1 MQPAN
6 QRIPVEKVQAAGGDW
21 AGYGEITGPQ
31 LINLLQQDKIRLEF
45 ASTHLLVSIQR
56 PDGLV
61 GTYSFRHE
69 ELVAQAQPAQ
79 PVSPSGEL
87 TSELD
92 KLWTLA
98 DLLPL
103 FNQYGNGYGFDPKVL
118 AAIAYQESGFRN
130 WRVHQDGTGFG
141 LFGLDDNGLLPD
153 FERWSGL
160 TVGRGDQH
168 RPVTPNQQIQ
178 FAAMQLR
185 RYQDALGGDAI
196 LAAQAWHRGMGAYQD
211 QRGIDYGN
219 TIRAHVTR
227 LFG

>member
-1 MQPAN
+1 MQGSN
-6 QRIPVEKVQAAGGDW
+6 RIPYEKVQLAGGDW
-21 AGYGEITGPQ
+21 AGYGEITGP
-31 LINLLQQDKIRLEF
+31 LLLQLLQADKIRLEF

-69 ELVAQAQPAQ
+69 ELAALQPPAPPAPAQ
-79 PVSPSGEL
+79 QQL

-92 KLWTLA
+92 KLWSLQ

-103 FNQYGNGYGFDPKVL
+103 FNQYGQQYGYDPKTL
-118 AAIAYQESGFRN
+118 AAIAYQESGFKN
-130 WRVHQDGTGFG
+130 WRVHMDGTGFG

-160 TVGRGDQH
+160 NVGRGDQH
-168 RPVTPNQQIQ
+168 RPVTPNQQIEY
-178 FAAMQLR
+178 AAMQLR
-185 RYQDALGGDAI
+185 KYQDQLGDAI

-211 QRGIDYGN
+211 ELGVNYGN
-219 TIRAHVTR
+219 LIRSHIRT